1 MKPCHVLSLS
11 LSPKAALTTRAS
23 CFPVDVPCHEHVPK
37 GKSLCWTSPMNVCL
51 WDRPAARG
59 KWDTETTPEE
69 NISKGSRIK
78 IQPGTILTPTQG
90 AEPSRGTS
98 APPSAAREAEHTPM
112 SSVWKGKTFPCEIPE
127 LCCLLAAESTSP
139 APAKDKL
146 QINKDQ
152 LLEVIGVHGSRLEQK
167 EGSGI

>member
-11 LSPKAALTTRAS
+11 LSPKAALTTRAP

-37 GKSLCWTSPMNVCL
+37 GKSLCWTSPTNVCL

-90 AEPSRGTS
+90 QQGLPGVHQHL
-98 APPSAAREAEHTPM
+98 PQL
-112 SSVWKGKTFPCEIPE
+112 PE
-127 LCCLLAAESTSP
+127 RLSTHQCLLCEKAKPFLVKSQSSAVYWQQRARARPQPKTSF
-139 APAKDKL
+139 K
-146 QINKDQ
+146 
-152 LLEVIGVHGSRLEQK
+152 
-167 EGSGI
+167 

>member
-1 MKPCHVLSLS
+1 MKSCHILSLS
-11 LSPKAALTTRAS
+11 PSPKAALTTRAPCS
-23 CFPVDVPCHEHVPK
+23 PVDVPCHEHVPK
-37 GKSLCWTSPMNVCL
+37 GKSLWTSLMNVCL
-51 WDRPAARG
+51 WDRAAAKG

-69 NISKGSRIK
+69 NISEGSRIK
-78 IQPGTILTPTQG
+78 IQPGTILTPIQGQQGLPGIHQHLTQLP
-90 AEPSRGTS
+90 EV
-98 APPSAAREAEHTPM
+98 EHTPM
-112 SSVWKGKTFPCEIPE
+112 SFMWKGKTFPCEIPE
-127 LCCLLAAESTSP
+127 LCCLPAAESTSL